1 MKNGTTPRR
10 RRTPATTTG
19 GAAPGRRRA
28 RSRTARRGSRRC
40 RIYRGRY
47 LNPCQSTLQLD
58 RGVAAC
64 VAEPICPDV
73 PGDPRAMLPE
83 WAASFGEA
91 RWYLSPGTVP
101 LFNQL
106 DKYVT
111 LRPSMR
117 PAHRTPSVRDGREAN
132 VRSQGRSA
140 RADPARGYNKPRFD
154 PSPSRAACGVAAT
167 YFVGAAAF
175 LAGA

>member
-1 MKNGTTPRR
+1 
-10 RRTPATTTG
+10 
-19 GAAPGRRRA
+19 
-28 RSRTARRGSRRC
+28 
-40 RIYRGRY
+40 
-47 LNPCQSTLQLD
+47 
-58 RGVAAC
+58 
-64 VAEPICPDV
+64 
-73 PGDPRAMLPE
+73 MLPE

-140 RADPARGYNKPRFD
+140 RADPARGYTKSRFD
-154 PSPSRAACGVAAT
+154 PSPSLAACGVAAT

-175 LAGA
+175 LAGAFLTGAASSMIRASAASRLTASMPLRQAVFDSYVSLAATTRPLLASKTSVSCLLGRA